1 MGKAREGLKL
11 GAVLVCALAALY
23 GIAACRANPPDLR
36 SLNRGEMSKLA
47 VAVPPRAAPMTR
59 FTDAEGHPHTLAD
72 YRGQVVVV
80 NVWASWCAPCRTE
93 LPSLGRLQAAYADR
107 GVRVV
112 AMTVDRDTDMDAAR
126 RFLATAPPL
135 AMYRTGYD
143 FLFGLTPRAQG
154 VPITLIYDRQ
164 GRERARLEGGASW
177 SGQAARRVIDAVLA
191 GA

>member
-1 MGKAREGLKL
+1 MGVREGLKL

-36 SLNRGEMSKLA
+36 TMNRGELRKLD
-47 VAVPPRAAPMTR
+47 VAVPPRAASTTR
-59 FTDAEGHPHTLAD
+59 FTDAAGQAHTLAD
-72 YRGQVVVV
+72 FRGQVLVV
-80 NVWASWCAPCRTE
+80 NVWASWCGPCRTE
-93 LPSLGRLQAAYADR
+93 LPSLGRLQAEYEGR
-107 GVRVV
+107 GVKVL
-112 AMTVDRDTDMDAAR
+112 ALTVDRDTDMDAAR

-135 AMYRTGYD
+135 TMYRTGYD

-177 SGQAARRVIDAVLA
+177 SGADARRLIDAMLA

>member
-1 MGKAREGLKL
+1 MGVREGLKL

-36 SLNRGEMSKLA
+36 TMNRGELRKLD
-47 VAVPPRAAPMTR
+47 VAVPPRAATATP
-59 FTDAEGHPHTLAD
+59 FTDAAGRSHTLAD
-72 YRGQVVVV
+72 FRGQVVVV
-80 NVWASWCAPCRTE
+80 NVWASWCGPCRTE
-93 LPSLGRLQAAYADR
+93 LPSLGRLQAQYGDR
-107 GVRVV
+107 GVRVL
-112 AMTVDRDTDMDAAR
+112 ALTVDRDTDMDAAR

-135 AMYRTGYD
+135 ALYRTSYD

-164 GRERARLEGGASW
+164 GRERARLEGGATW
-177 SGQAARRVIDAVLA
+177 SGDDARRLIDAVLA